1 MLAEIF
7 DWSKIENVSLFYFWN
22 KTRQNGQNFHF
33 FKRPFLRNEW
43 PYGYDFWLVFRDLYE
58 ASKTYNFAIFLK
70 CQKLLKTQR
79 PLTKKTDHVE
89 AVKLHVSNRTLQEIF
104 RMGLIK
110 SAVFAVFEIFGNL
123 VSMENFLNT
132 NNCWRK
138 QNFENFPTWPYL
150 YFSCTFRI
158 RIFSESFPYDRRS
171 VSIVLQPS
179 PFFPKLYLIFQF
191 IIIKNDTNKKSVGKL
206 VKKWTYWWSS

>member
-7 DWSKIENVSLFYFWN
+7 DWSKSENVSLFYFWN
-22 KTRQNGQNFHF
+22 KTRQNEQNFQF
-33 FKRPFLRNEW
+33 FKGPFLRNES

-70 CQKLLKTQR
+70 CQMLLKTQR

-89 AVKLHVSNRTLQEIF
+89 AIKLHVSNWTLQEIF

-110 SAVFAVFEIFGNL
+110 SAVFAVFEILRNL
-123 VSMENFLNT
+123 VSMENFLNA
-132 NNCWRK
+132 NNCWSK

-150 YFSCTFRI
+150 YFWCTFRT
-158 RIFSESFPYDRRS
+158 
-171 VSIVLQPS
+171 
-179 PFFPKLYLIFQF
+179 
-191 IIIKNDTNKKSVGKL
+191 IIWFCLGFLGCRKCC
-206 VKKWTYWWSS
+206 